1 MTGTKV
7 SLASVPNLRDLDG
20 WPTKDGRQVRMGLL
34 YLTDGLQLDTARLG
48 ALRAG
53 FVQ

>member
-1 MTGTKV
+1 MTGYLEAAFDEMRWRFGT
-7 SLASVPNLRDLDG
+7 LD
-20 WPTKDGRQVRMGLL
+20 R

-48 ALRAG
+48 ALRAA